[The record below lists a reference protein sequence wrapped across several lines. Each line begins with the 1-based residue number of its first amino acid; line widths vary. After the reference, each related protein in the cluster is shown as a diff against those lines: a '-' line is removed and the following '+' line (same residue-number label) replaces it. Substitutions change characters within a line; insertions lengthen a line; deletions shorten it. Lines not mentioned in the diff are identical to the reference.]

1 MFHEVYLML
10 TEQCPNRCEYCYIK
24 GRDNPKSMTL
34 EQIDEII
41 EKEKPERILFFCG
54 EPLVRLDLI
63 KEVVKKY
70 YGKMKFQIVTS
81 TSVNFKEFL
90 EFNKEYPLNEVQFS
104 WDGFSDK
111 NRVDVSGHSI
121 SRTVWKNI
129 IYAAKTG
136 LVFDIKCVVGNE
148 NIDLL
153 PTIHQTFVNLHKEYP
168 NVHGEFVIAHRK
180 VYTEKYLE
188 KFKEYYKQTID
199 LDNPYYEHMNRI
211 SAILNNDTNY
221 ASCDAGKYICYTPY
235 GKRCF
240 CTALSQEE
248 EDYDQEVLQKPC
260 LSEDCKNCKY
270 ACVCDGG
277 CRYERVLE
285 FGKDWRYKHTEAA
298 CQMAKIIYETF
309 REWIDNL
316 SFEDFNKLYKLLNTY
331 QEFSENLFTPLNSE
345 GGKKKNVV
353 LFP

>member
-24 GRDNPKSMTL
+24 GRDNPKSMSL
-34 EQIDEII
+34 EQIDDII
-41 EKEKPERILFFCG
+41 KKETPDRILFFGG
-54 EPLVRLDLI
+54 EPLVRLDLL

-70 YGKMKFQIVTS
+70 YGQMKFQIVTS

-90 EFNKEYPLNEVQFS
+90 EFNKEYPLNEIQLS

-111 NRVDVSGHSI
+111 NRIDVSGKSI
-121 SRTVWKNI
+121 SRTVWDNI
-129 IYAAKTG
+129 IYAAETG

-153 PTIHQTFVNLHKEYP
+153 PTIHQTFVDLHKKYP

-180 VYTEKYLE
+180 VYTENYLK

-199 LDNPYYEHMNRI
+199 LDNPYWEHLNRI
-211 SAILNNDTNY
+211 SAILNNDRNY
-221 ASCDAGKYICYTPY
+221 ASCDAGKYIVYTPY

-240 CTALSQEE
+240 CTALSQEDE
-248 EDYDQEVLQKPC
+248 EYDQEIIQKPC
-260 LSEDCKNCKY
+260 LAEDCKTCKY
-270 ACVCDGG
+270 AYICDGG

-285 FGKDWRYKHTEAA
+285 FGKDWRFKHTKAA
-298 CQMAKIIYETF
+298 CQMAEIIYNTF
-309 REWIDNL
+309 REWLDNL
-316 SFEDFNKLYKLLNTY
+316 STEEFNKLYDLLEWY
-331 QEFSENLFTPLNSE
+331 HDFSVDLITPLAKE
-345 GGKKKNVV
+345 ETK
-353 LFP
+353 

>member
-41 EKEKPERILFFCG
+41 EKEKPDRILFFGG

-111 NRVDVSGHSI
+111 NRVDVLGHSI

-331 QEFSENLFTPLNSE
+331 QEFSEDLFTPLNSE